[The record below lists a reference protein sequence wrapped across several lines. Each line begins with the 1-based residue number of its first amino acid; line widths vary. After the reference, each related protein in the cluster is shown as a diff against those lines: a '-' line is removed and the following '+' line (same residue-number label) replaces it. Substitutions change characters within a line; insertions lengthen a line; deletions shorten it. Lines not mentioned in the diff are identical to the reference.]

1 MACDCAIHNGGRQIG
16 DRDIDSIRYHPFRQH
31 MEQSIFAKV
40 KAGVSVLKS
49 TQHFLLIEP
58 FIIAGK
64 RRIQCFGHIRHQFSH
79 HDFQRLA
86 PKGGLCGQVHFPGGK
101 IPAVLSRS
109 IRKDSKERF
118 SVHPAIRIQNLHPG
132 SLFDAAA
139 GVAQAGLIPAVHLF
153 GGRQDWRVD
162 QDIQAIRL
170 LVFVN
175 RDNHIA
181 ASHTGNGV
189 LEVLQVINIPLGI
202 ANRAG

>member
-1 MACDCAIHNGGRQIG
+1 M
-16 DRDIDSIRYHPFRQH
+16 
-31 MEQSIFAKV
+31 
-40 KAGVSVLKS
+40 KS
-49 TQHFLLIEP
+49 TQHFLLIKP
-58 FIIAGK
+58 FIVGGE

-118 SVHPAIRIQNLHPG
+118 SVHLAIRIQNLHPG

-153 GGRQDWRVD
+153 GGRQDRRVD